1 MNGICSFAPVMIQ
14 QISIAGYRSIC
25 DLQVRLKRLNVV
37 RGPNGS
43 GKSNLYKA
51 LRLLARTAQGG
62 LPQAIAQEGGM
73 PSVLWAGR
81 RKKKS
86 ANEPVRLKLA
96 AHSDEFN
103 YEVRLGLPEPPWNAF
118 RNDPEVKE
126 EYVWMGQPRR
136 AGNTYFERTHG
147 GAWVMDSQGHRASYS
162 GKLNPIEPVLAQV
175 REPHLY
181 PELSILSRGLQEWRF
196 YDHFRSDPESPLRQP
211 QPSTRSP
218 ILSHDG
224 LNLAGALQTIR
235 EVGDAQSLQEFLEAV
250 FPEARLHIVPDMI
263 DAYRTGCIFGLELEL
278 PGVGRHFKALE
289 FSDGTIRYLC
299 LLAALLS
306 LQPPPL
312 LVLNEPENSLH
323 PDVLEPLAALIRRA
337 AERSQVWVT
346 THSDRLADLLAED
359 REAKVITLEKING
372 ETRIVGQG
380 LVLRDD

>member
-1 MNGICSFAPVMIQ
+1 MSAINRIA
-14 QISIAGYRSIC
+14 IAGYRSIC
-25 DLQVRLKRLNVV
+25 DLQVRLKRLTIV

-62 LPQAIAQEGGM
+62 LPLAIAQEGGM
-73 PSVLWAGR
+73 PSILWAGR

-86 ANEPVRLKLA
+86 AKEPVRLKLA
-96 AHSDEFN
+96 AYSDEFN
-103 YEVRLGLPEPPWNAF
+103 YEVNLGLPEPSITAF
-118 RNDPEVKE
+118 GNDPAVKE

-136 AGNTYFERTHG
+136 PGNTYFERTRN
-147 GAWVMDSQGHRASYS
+147 GAWVMDREGRRASYS
-162 GKLNPIEPVLAQV
+162 GNLNPIEPVLAQV

-211 QPSTRSP
+211 QPSTHSP

-224 LNLAGALQTIR
+224 MNLAAALQTIR
-235 EVGDAQSLQEFLEAV
+235 ETGDAQGLDEAIQAV
-250 FPEARLHIVPDMI
+250 FPGSHLYIVRDQI
-263 DAYRTGCIFGLELEL
+263 DAYRFGCVFSLELQV
-278 PGVGRHFKALE
+278 PGVDRRFKAAE

-312 LVLNEPENSLH
+312 LILNEPENSLH
-323 PDVLEPLAALIRRA
+323 PDVLGPLAQLIRRA
-337 AERSQVWVT
+337 SERSQVWVT
-346 THSDRLADLLAED
+346 THSDKLADLLAED
-359 REAKVITLEKING
+359 PQAKLVTLEKIEG

-380 LVLRDD
+380 LILADD

>member
-1 MNGICSFAPVMIQ
+1 MSVIDRIE
-14 QISIAGYRSIC
+14 IAGYRSIC
-25 DLQVRLKRLNVV
+25 SLQVRLKQLTIV

-62 LPQAIAQEGGM
+62 LPLAIAQEGGM
-73 PSVLWAGR
+73 PSILWAGR

-86 ANEPVRLKLA
+86 AKEPVRMKLA
-96 AHSDEFN
+96 AYSDEFN
-103 YEVRLGLPEPPWNAF
+103 YEVNFGLPEPMKTAF
-118 RNDPEVKE
+118 INDPEVKE
-126 EYVWMGQPRR
+126 EYVWMGTPRR
-136 AGNTYFERTHG
+136 PGNTYFERTRG
-147 GAWVMDSQGHRASYS
+147 GAWVMDRDGQRASYS
-162 GKLNPIEPVLAQV
+162 GKLSKLEPVLAQV

-211 QPSTRSP
+211 QSSTHSP

-224 LNLAGALQTIR
+224 LNLAAALQTIR
-235 EVGDAQSLQEFLEAV
+235 ETGDAAGLNEAIDAV
-250 FPEARLHIVPDMI
+250 FPGSRLDIVQDKI
-263 DAYRTGCIFGLELEL
+263 DAYRCGCAFSLELDL
-278 PGVGRHFKALE
+278 PGVGRNLKAAE

-323 PDVLEPLAALIRRA
+323 PDVLLPLAQLIRRA
-337 AERSQVWVT
+337 SERSQVWVT
-346 THSDRLADLLAED
+346 THSDKLADLLAED
-359 REAKVITLEKING
+359 PQSKLVTLEKIEG

-380 LVLRDD
+380 LILGD

>member
-1 MNGICSFAPVMIQ
+1 MAAINRIAV
-14 QISIAGYRSIC
+14 AGYRSIC
-25 DLQVRLKRLNVV
+25 DLQVRLKQLTIV

-62 LPQAIAQEGGM
+62 LPLAIAQEGGM
-73 PSVLWAGR
+73 PSILWAGR

-86 ANEPVRLKLA
+86 AKDPVRLKLA
-96 AHSDEFN
+96 AYSDEFN
-103 YEVRLGLPEPPWNAF
+103 YEVNLGLPAPGQTAF
-118 RNDPEVKE
+118 GNDPEVKE
-126 EYVWMGQPRR
+126 EYVWMGLPRR
-136 AGNTYFERTHG
+136 PGNTYFERTLS
-147 GAWVMDSQGHRASYS
+147 GAWVMNSEGKRVSYS
-162 GKLNPIEPVLAQV
+162 GNLNPIEPVLAQV

-224 LNLAGALQTIR
+224 LNLAAALQTIR
-235 EVGDAQSLQEFLEAV
+235 ETGDADGLREAIEAV
-250 FPEARLHIVPDMI
+250 FPGSDLFVVQDKI
-263 DAYRTGCIFGLELEL
+263 DEYRNGCAFSLELRV
-278 PGVGRHFKALE
+278 PGVDRHLKAAE

-299 LLAALLS
+299 LLATLLS

-323 PDVLEPLAALIRRA
+323 PDVLYPLAQLIRRA

-346 THSDRLADLLAED
+346 THSDKLADLLAED
-359 REAKVITLEKING
+359 PRAKLLTLEKIEG

-380 LVLRDD
+380 LILADY

>member
-1 MNGICSFAPVMIQ
+1 MIQ

-25 DLQVRLKRLNVV
+25 NLQVRLKRLNVV

-96 AHSDEFN
+96 AYSDEFN
-103 YEVRLGLPEPPWNAF
+103 YEVRLGLPPPSAAAF
-118 RNDPEVKE
+118 PSDPEVKE
-126 EYVWMGQPRR
+126 EYVWMGLPRR
-136 AGNTYFERTHG
+136 VGNTYFERTLG
-147 GAWVMDSQGHRASYS
+147 GAWVMNSQGQRTSYS
-162 GKLNPIEPVLAQV
+162 GKLNPNEPVLAQV
-175 REPHLY
+175 QEPHLY
-181 PELSILSRGLQEWRF
+181 PELSVLSRGLQRWRF

-211 QPSTRSP
+211 QPSTLSP

-224 LNLAGALQTIR
+224 LNLAAALRTIR
-235 EVGDAQSLQEFLEAV
+235 SFGEAETLQQFIATIFPGAQ
-250 FPEARLHIVPDMI
+250 LHIVPDMI
-263 DAYRTGCIFGLELEL
+263 DAYRTGCILGLELEMT
-278 PGVGRHFKALE
+278 GVGRNFKATE

-359 REAKVITLEKING
+359 RDAKVITLEKVEG

-380 LVLRDD
+380 LILPDD